1 MAKRNGG
8 IIGPSNVPTGQ
19 YGGVAPGV
27 WRLRDAFNYIKAGLW
42 PAIGNYPVGNSLRF
56 NSGSSDSLKRTPSSS
71 GTTTTFTMSFWY
83 KTTVVNTEDNYLYE
97 GYSSNANRSFIRVS
111 SNQLIVNFVSNADNT
126 TAQVFRDPSAWY
138 HILVAF
144 DSTQATSTNRL
155 KIYINGSLATLATA
169 NYPTQNVTTYIN
181 ANVIQRIMS
190 SNYNG
195 GIYSPANG
203 YLAEYYMI
211 DGQQLTPSSFG
222 ETDTDT
228 GIWKPKAYTG
238 TYGTNGFYLKFANS
252 ASLGTDSSGNGNT
265 FTVDNLTSVD
275 QSTDTPTN
283 NFATWN
289 PLPQWGSGIVTPT
302 LSEGN
307 LQQSVGGASSW
318 ATQISTI
325 GVDTGKWYGEFKCS
339 AVGGSNYATLGV
351 TSFTGG
357 GSGSAQS
364 TFSGVWYNA
373 NGEKWIDGSN
383 TAYGAT
389 YTTGDIIGIALDK
402 TNNTV
407 IFYKNGSSQGSISLP
422 SSITSSTV
430 FIGTSIIFSTTIQGN
445 FGSPF
450 YSANSYTDGAGYGNF
465 SYAVPSGYYAL
476 CTANLNTYG

>member
-252 ASLGTDSSGNGNT
+252 ASLGTDSSGNANT
-265 FTVDNLTSVD
+265 FTVNNLTSVD

-283 NFATWN
+283 NFCTWN
-289 PLPQWGSGIVTPT
+289 SLNNTGGT
-302 LSEGN
+302 LSQGN
-307 LQQSVGGASSW
+307 LAYSS
-318 ATQISTI
+318 ATDWYTTLGTI
-325 GVDTGKWYGEFKCS
+325 GVSTGKWYWESKVTANTGNHILYGVANTSYFVNGTGTP
-339 AVGGSNYATLGV
+339 VGTDSGSNSVGYSSFGNGV
-351 TSFTGG
+351 YIGN
-357 GSGSAQS
+357 
-364 TFSGVWYNA
+364 V
-373 NGEKWIDGSN
+373 N
-383 TAYGAT
+383 TAYGST
-389 YTTGDIIGIALDK
+389 YTTGDIIGTALDM
-402 TNNTV
+402 TNGTL
-407 IFYKNGSSQGSISLP
+407 IFYKNGSSLGTASTGLTGTYFPALSLGSTSNAIS
-422 SSITSSTV
+422 T
-430 FIGTSIIFSTTIQGN
+430 N
-445 FGSPF
+445 FGSPE

-465 SYAVPSGYYAL
+465 SYAVPSGYYSL
-476 CTANLNTYG
+476 CTKNLATFG